1 MSMEKEKP
9 NKSVSPAF
17 ILITVICF
25 VACFGVLYY
34 MQYQAGIRDE
44 ELLVKIED
52 EKESL
57 KALSD
62 ELSGQKKQI
71 EEVDQDVK
79 EENGEYVDEDLPGRN
94 FYQKLKH
101 GQNVRILIVGDSIGN
116 GDGATRE
123 DNKWENLLK
132 AHIEEDYRSKV
143 EITNVS
149 IGGSTSFAGFAR
161 VAMLPDDENYD
172 LAIICYGQNDA
183 EEDFGE
189 YYESIIQELLTKY
202 DGIELIS
209 ILESSQMEYTS
220 KMETIKWICGAYSI
234 PIADTI
240 RAYNESGIPY
250 VELAADGVH
259 PNNKGHEIYEEVIF
273 GVIHDKLVKNRL
285 TEWNLDSES
294 ATYYGLDKFER
305 VDDLTWKASVSQAN
319 GRIGIYRNVVPG
331 DTKIKV
337 IIDDGREIDL
347 EENWPLD
354 IMNPDF
360 DEISQE
366 SFEIAGSVKVQFDS
380 KESAD
385 NFLGMLIVGV

>member
-1 MSMEKEKP
+1 
-9 NKSVSPAF
+9 
-17 ILITVICF
+17 
-25 VACFGVLYY
+25 
-34 MQYQAGIRDE
+34 
-44 ELLVKIED
+44 
-52 EKESL
+52 
-57 KALSD
+57 
-62 ELSGQKKQI
+62 
-71 EEVDQDVK
+71 
-79 EENGEYVDEDLPGRN
+79 
-94 FYQKLKH
+94 
-101 GQNVRILIVGDSIGN
+101 
-116 GDGATRE
+116 
-123 DNKWENLLK
+123 
-132 AHIEEDYRSKV
+132 
-143 EITNVS
+143 
-149 IGGSTSFAGFAR
+149 
-161 VAMLPDDENYD
+161 MLPDDENYD

-234 PIADTI
+234 PVADTI

-305 VDDLTWKASVSQAN
+305 VDDLTWKASVSPAN